1 MALPPPA
8 ATLPTSTEQSDKFP
22 SVQQLALQ
30 VPSPTLLPVTTLP
43 PSVSATVARPV
54 DNIRHQDSYMK
65 RQMHCQLKFLR
76 YMRLAF
82 RVLGGLDCLMFAVF
96 GMWTLLN
103 PEVIGFWE
111 FCHWV
116 SKSLLGVLAG
126 LAGLYLEA
134 KGRFTVS
141 RFTMFAINRVSTAL
155 FYLWMGFY
163 LMGGEYGPD
172 LRWAATMRLTGA
184 IAWVVAFGDMMIS
197 CTSQGLAE
205 EAHEGGDAASLVWS
219 ASKFETTTSC
229 CAAKRPEPVAGN
241 AAVDL
246 EGGLAMSSGASSAV
260 PTWITAGSLQD
271 TGFAAANDGGWSG
284 GAKNPFGAV

>member
-1 MALPPPA
+1 MK
-8 ATLPTSTEQSDKFP
+8 EQM
-22 SVQQLALQ
+22 
-30 VPSPTLLPVTTLP
+30 
-43 PSVSATVARPV
+43 R
-54 DNIRHQDSYMK
+54 
-65 RQMHCQLKFLR
+65 CQLKFLR

-82 RVLGGLDCLMFAVF
+82 RVLGGLACLMFAVF

-134 KGRFTVS
+134 KGRFMVS
-141 RFTMFAINRVSTAL
+141 HFTMFAINRVSTAL

-163 LMGGEYGPD
+163 LMGGEYGSD
-172 LRWAATMRLTGA
+172 MHWAATMRLTGA

-205 EAHEGGDAASLVWS
+205 EAHEGGDATRLVAAALKLGTS
-219 ASKFETTTSC
+219 SSC
-229 CAAKRPEPVAGN
+229 CAAKRPDPAAGN
-241 AAVDL
+241 AAADL
-246 EGGLAMSSGASSAV
+246 EGGLAMTSGAPPAV
-260 PTWITAGSLQD
+260 PTC
-271 TGFAAANDGGWSG
+271 TGFTAANDGGWSG